1 MSLASQKK
9 AFRDGITA
17 VEKAFTSGHRFGQEE
32 DPDGMVM
39 YFAAKAGYHD
49 DSEIG
54 HESSAESK
62 AAREGAR
69 SALVH
74 LEAKGHIPGLHSNPR
89 KVTPKM
95 LAAQA
100 RSRIVLKRAHA
111 ILASRGCSFKDAM
124 VTAWTE
130 AKTKANSGRG
140 MDQLYRQAMD
150 GQEWAQYLE
159 ARAGNAYNVPE
170 MYANG
175 GRKGVKRNSS
185 PTRGQDALWTAAY
198 DGQPWAKF
206 EMARTGRSYNVPN
219 MWAGQGMSTDEL
231 AVNATKRNPGLK
243 KGQNIMKLAAKR
255 YHAGEFNS
263 MQEAVSAVAAER
275 RR

>member
-17 VEKAFTSGHRFGQEE
+17 VEKAYTSGHRFGQEE

-49 DSEIG
+49 DSDIG
-54 HESSAESK
+54 QESSAESK

-74 LEAKGHIPGLHSNPR
+74 LESKGHIPGLHSNPR

-100 RSRIVLKRAHA
+100 RSRVVLKRAHA

-124 VTAWTE
+124 VTAWSE
-130 AKTKANSGRG
+130 SKVKTNSGRG
-140 MDQLYRQAMD
+140 MTHMYRQAMD
-150 GQEWAQYLE
+150 GNEWAQFE
-159 ARAGNAYNVPE
+159 MARQGMAYNVPS

-175 GRKGVKRNSS
+175 RKMRKNSL
-185 PTRGQDALWTAAY
+185 TRGQDALWTAAY
-198 DGQPWAKF
+198 DGQPWAQF

-219 MWAGQGMSTDEL
+219 MWAGQ
-231 AVNATKRNPGLK
+231 AYANPGLK

-255 YHAGEFNS
+255 YRAGEFSS

>member
-1 MSLASQKK
+1 
-9 AFRDGITA
+9 
-17 VEKAFTSGHRFGQEE
+17 
-32 DPDGMVM
+32 MVM

-130 AKTKANSGRG
+130 SKTKTNGSRG

-159 ARAGNAYNVPE
+159 ARAGNAYNVPN

-175 GRKGVKRNSS
+175 RMKRNSS

-219 MWAGQGMSTDEL
+219 MWAGQ
-231 AVNATKRNPGLK
+231 AYANPGLK
-243 KGQNIMKLAAKR
+243 KGQNIMKEAAKR
-255 YHAGEFNS
+255 YRRGDFDS

-275 RR
+275 RGR